1 MKLDLREFEWLGT
14 FLGFTSGTYCIQ
26 SHLDLATALF
36 SIPLQLHLPGNR
48 KKDSC
53 TLKFLMHT
61 SCSFP
66 NT

>member
-48 KKDSC
+48 KR
-53 TLKFLMHT
+53 FLYSEILNAH
-61 SCSFP
+61 FLFIP
-66 NT
+66 